1 MKSFKGLLA
10 MVALGVLGGC
20 GGGGS
25 QIDPFAPN
33 QIFVFGD
40 ESSALT
46 TDGHKYTIN
55 GIDST
60 TSNISCTVNPLWVQ
74 SLASHYG
81 MVFPQCNTDLIAAP
95 QGRMYAVTGAKVADV
110 ADQIDKQFATSG
122 FNKKALSTVLAG
134 ANDILE
140 LYAQFPSQSE
150 ASLTTEAAARGTALA
165 QQINRIAK
173 ADGRVLVS
181 TVPDMGTTP
190 FAYKERDS
198 KFDTNRATLLS
209 NLTNAFNV
217 AMRVALLNDGHYIGL
232 VLMDESSQSIAKY
245 PSAYGYSNVTD
256 AACLSTV
263 AVQNCTSNTLVSG
276 ASDTTWFWAS
286 DTLMGPSG
294 QSRLGS
300 LALTRAQ
307 NNPF

>member
-10 MVALGVLGGC
+10 VVALGVLGGC

-33 QIFVFGD
+33 QILVFGD
-40 ESSALT
+40 ESSAIT
-46 TDGHKYTIN
+46 ADGKKYGIN
-55 GIDST
+55 GIDPT
-60 TSNISCTVNPLWVQ
+60 TSKISCLADPNWVQ
-74 SLASHYG
+74 ALALHYG
-81 MVFPQCNTDLIAAP
+81 LVLPQCNQDLIAAP
-95 QGRMYAVTGAKVADV
+95 QGRMYAVAGAKVADV
-110 ADQIDKQFATSG
+110 ADQVDKQFASSG
-122 FNKKALSTVLAG
+122 FNAKALATVLVG

-150 ASLTTEAAARGTALA
+150 ASLTAEAASRGTALA

-173 ADGRVLVS
+173 ADGRVVVS

-209 NLTNAFNV
+209 NLTSAFNV

-232 VLMDESSQSIAKY
+232 VLMDESTQSIAKF
-245 PSAYGYSNVTD
+245 PSAFGYTNVTD

-263 AVQNCTSNTLVSG
+263 AIQNCTSNTLVAG
-276 ASDTTWFWAS
+276 ASETTWFWAS

-300 LALTRAQ
+300 LALTRVQ